1 MHPDEAG
8 CSVPIE
14 LRKQQNPTWCTLAPH
29 LWPGQ
34 FVPIGTAG
42 LSSFREARA
51 L

>member
-29 LWPGQ
+29 LWPGRS
-34 FVPIGTAG
+34 VPSIETGE
-42 LSSFREARA
+42 LSFREALA